1 MPCCTSATVSTSLA
15 DAMAAA
21 SVASVTEVL
30 VNAASATEALA
41 VVAVSEALVV
51 AVAADAGN
59 LIFHFS
65 TVINTKNMTKK
76 CTENEKMLNFAPS

>member
-1 MPCCTSATVSTSLA
+1 
-15 DAMAAA
+15 MAAA

-51 AVAADAGN
+51 AVAADAEAGN

-65 TVINTKNMTKK
+65 TVIDTKNMTKK
-76 CTENEKMLNFAPS
+76 CTEKRKNA